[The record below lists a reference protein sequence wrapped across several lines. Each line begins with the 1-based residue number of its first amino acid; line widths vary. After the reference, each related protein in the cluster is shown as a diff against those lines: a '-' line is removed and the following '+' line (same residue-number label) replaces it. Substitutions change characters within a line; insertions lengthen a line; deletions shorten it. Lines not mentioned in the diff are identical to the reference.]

1 MKNVLL
7 VWKCK
12 VVCPEIQVLH
22 MIDKSSE
29 PVLQECTLCARCI
42 EVCEDD
48 ALNFELR
55 NYMKEKNEIK
65 KLALSLVAI
74 ATLFTLL
81 MRQLKV

>member
-1 MKNVLL
+1 M
-7 VWKCK
+7 KCK

-65 KLALSLVAI
+65 KISFKSSCHCN
-74 ATLFTLL
+74 TFYFLL

>member
-1 MKNVLL
+1 M
-7 VWKCK
+7 KCK

-22 MIDKSSE
+22 MIDKSRNLF
-29 PVLQECTLCARCI
+29 LQECTLCARCI

-65 KLALSLVAI
+65 KKLALSLVAI

>member
-1 MKNVLL
+1 M
-7 VWKCK
+7 KCK

-55 NYMKEKNEIK
+55 NYMKEKK
-65 KLALSLVAI
+65 
-74 ATLFTLL
+74 
-81 MRQLKV
+81 